1 MGFYLIL
8 AGVICLFNPIVCIY
22 DVIPDLIGFI
32 LIFLGLKK
40 SAVAFPPIERNRREF
55 ARLIWLGAIKLAV
68 SVFVFFASQKTA
80 DDDATVLTITFAC
93 FVAELVFFI
102 PAMRGLLRSISYLGE
117 RCDGKMP
124 FKKLKGITTYTTVFL
139 FLRIFLPVVPEFFTL
154 SDYRVNNFYDYF
166 RRIYRTGFTVI
177 SVILQLILGIIW
189 LVVIIKYLRRIIKEK
204 DFVKRCEDKF
214 EVEFEADRFVFVRRS
229 LMLGLMIVMCA
240 FFFNL
245 DFYAALN
252 DRSEYYESS
261 NLVSSV
267 ITDWGMVNLIPD
279 ILCAAVLLIGFIVLV
294 KQCPGKI
301 ALFFSNAVYFV
312 TSSISYLKEL
322 EFNSKFVMD
331 DLIYYRE
338 AEAIYNEVVILNA
351 IKSFSFVVFL
361 FFITKNLI
369 AIVKSHT
376 GQQIMNEYNKKNARL
391 NYIQNE
397 LKRKLWFAFGAGVL
411 SAAVSVYCVAGMPY
425 VRILWMV
432 DMGLTAIHCIA
443 SASVIGSMRKE
454 ILAKYEI

>member
-8 AGVICLFNPIVCIY
+8 AGVIFLFNPVVCIY

-40 SAVAFPPIERNRREF
+40 SAIAFPPIEKNRREF
-55 ARLIWLGAIKLAV
+55 ARLIWLGAIKLVA
-68 SVFVFFASQKTA
+68 SVLMFFASQKTA
-80 DDDATVLTITFAC
+80 DDDATVLTITFVC
-93 FVAELVFFI
+93 FIAELVFFI
-102 PAMRGLLRSISYLGE
+102 PAMRGLMHSIAYLGE

-124 FKKLKGITTYTTVFL
+124 FKKLKGITTYTTIFL
-139 FLRIFLPVVPEFFTL
+139 FLRSFLPVVPEFFTL

-166 RRIYRTGFTVI
+166 RHIYRTGFTVI
-177 SVILQLILGIIW
+177 SVILQLVLGIIW
-189 LVVIIKYLRRIIKEK
+189 LVVIIKYLRRIIKEA

-229 LMLGLMIVMCA
+229 LMLGLMIVMWA
-240 FFFNL
+240 FALNL

-252 DRSEYYESS
+252 DRSVYYESS

-279 ILCAAVLLIGFIVLV
+279 ALCALLVFIGFIVLI
-294 KQCPGKI
+294 KQCSNKI
-301 ALFFSNAVYFV
+301 TLFISNAVYFAASLV
-312 TSSISYLKEL
+312 SYIKEL

-338 AEAIYNEVVILNA
+338 AEALYNEVIIFNA
-351 IKSFSFVVFL
+351 IKGFTLIVFL
-361 FFITKNLI
+361 FFVTKNLI
-369 AIVKSHT
+369 SMVKAHT

-432 DMGLTAIHCIA
+432 DMSLTAVHVIILV
-443 SASVIGSMRKE
+443 SAISSMRKE
-454 ILAKYEI
+454 IFAKYEV